1 MGRVRRRGK
10 GLGGIIVTVF
20 VLIGLGAGGWYLYNL
35 PELEREKPVIEGP
48 DNVFWNRT
56 DPLSITL
63 KDNVGLSS
71 HEVILSDGEKSVI
84 LSQGPLPDNTKKQTI
99 AVKYPKG
106 KVLNPKAKQFTLKVT
121 VTDSSMWNMMEGNSA
136 QRTLTINVDYKRPN
150 VNILANSRMINQGGS
165 ALVVFQ
171 AEDDNLNELY
181 IEANGN
187 KFKPQPYKKEGY
199 YAALIAWP
207 FTDDTFSAKIIA
219 TDLAKNKRITKIP
232 FYHKNPRYKT
242 SQIEASDKF
251 IDGKITDLAS
261 SDPEYATIT
270 DKLEKLKA
278 INETMRLNNEEL
290 IHQLSKN
297 VSDEILN
304 SWKIKKFYPLRNGQK
319 VASYGDHRYYYYK
332 KKDNV
337 VSESYHVGYDLASN
351 SMANIKASNAGKVVY
366 AEENGIYGNMPM
378 IDHGLGLY
386 TLYGHCSQL
395 LVQAGDE
402 VQAGEVIAKTGK
414 TGLAMGDHLHFG
426 VVIQGIEVRPV
437 EWFDQSWIRKFIDN
451 VFKQADEIIA
461 PPPEKDK
468 KTEII
473 KMH

>member
-1 MGRVRRRGK
+1 MARVRKRSK
-10 GLGGIIVTVF
+10 GSGGIIVTLL
-20 VLIGLGAGGWYLYNL
+20 VLIGLGTGGWYLYNL

-56 DPLSITL
+56 DPLHIKL

-71 HEVILSDGEKSVI
+71 YELVLSDGEKSVI
-84 LSQGPLPDNTKKQTI
+84 IGQGSLPNKTKEQTL
-99 AVKYPKG
+99 AVKYPKS
-106 KVLNPKAKQFTLKVT
+106 KVLNPKAKQFTLKVS
-121 VTDSSMWNMMEGNSA
+121 VTDSSMWNMMAGNSA
-136 QRTLTINVDYKRPN
+136 QKTLTINVDYKRPN

-199 YAALIAWP
+199 YAALVAWP
-207 FTDDTFSAKIIA
+207 FTNDSFSAKIIA
-219 TDLAKNKRITKIP
+219 TDLAKNRRITKIP

-242 SQIEASDKF
+242 SYIKASDNF

-261 SDPEYATIT
+261 SDPEYANIT

-278 INETMRLNNEEL
+278 INETMRLNNEDL
-290 IHQLSKN
+290 IHNLSKN
-297 VSDEILN
+297 VSDEMLD
-304 SWKIKKFYPLRNGQK
+304 SWKVKKFYPLRNGQK
-319 VASYGDHRYYYYK
+319 VASFGDHRYYYYK

-351 SMANIKASNAGKVVY
+351 SMANIKTSNAGKVVY

-386 TLYGHCSQL
+386 TLYGHCSKL

-402 VQAGEVIAKTGK
+402 VQAGDIIAKTGK

-426 VVIQGIEVRPV
+426 VLIQGIEVRPV
-437 EWFDQSWIRKFIDN
+437 EWFDQSWIKKFIDN
-451 VFKQADEIIA
+451 VFKQADKIID
-461 PPPEKDK
+461 PPLQKDK
-468 KTEII
+468 K
-473 KMH
+473 

>member
-1 MGRVRRRGK
+1 MAKVKKRG
-10 GLGGIIVTVF
+10 GGIGGIIVALLV
-20 VLIGLGAGGWYLYNL
+20 IGGLGGGGWYLYNL

-56 DPLSITL
+56 DPLQIKL

-71 HEVILSDGEKSVI
+71 YELVLSDGEKNVI
-84 LSQGPLPDNTKKQTI
+84 IGQGPLPDKTKEQLL

-106 KVLNPKAKQFTLKVT
+106 KVLNPKAKQFTLKVK

-136 QRTLTINVDYKRPN
+136 ERTLTINVDYKRPN

-171 AEDDNLNELY
+171 AEDDNMDELY

-232 FYHKNPRYKT
+232 YYHKNPRYKT
-242 SQIEASDKF
+242 SHIKASDSF

-278 INETMRLNNEEL
+278 INETMRLNNEL
-290 IHQLSKN
+290 RIHKLSKN
-297 VSDEILN
+297 VSDEMLD
-304 SWKIKKFYPLRNGQK
+304 SWKMKKFYP
-319 VASYGDHRYYYYK
+319 
-332 KKDNV
+332 
-337 VSESYHVGYDLASN
+337 
-351 SMANIKASNAGKVVY
+351 
-366 AEENGIYGNMPM
+366 
-378 IDHGLGLY
+378 
-386 TLYGHCSQL
+386 
-395 LVQAGDE
+395 
-402 VQAGEVIAKTGK
+402 
-414 TGLAMGDHLHFG
+414 
-426 VVIQGIEVRPV
+426 
-437 EWFDQSWIRKFIDN
+437 
-451 VFKQADEIIA
+451 
-461 PPPEKDK
+461 
-468 KTEII
+468 
-473 KMH
+473 

>member
-1 MGRVRRRGK
+1 MARVKKRGS
-10 GLGGIIVTVF
+10 GIGSIIVTLL
-20 VLIGLGAGGWYLYNL
+20 VLTGLGAGGWYLYNL

-48 DNVFWNRT
+48 NNVFWNRT
-56 DPLSITL
+56 DPLQIKL

-71 HEVILSDGEKSVI
+71 YELVLSDGEKSI
-84 LSQGPLPDNTKKQTI
+84 IIGQGPIPGNTKEQI
-99 AVKYPKG
+99 LAVKYPKS
-106 KVLNPKAKQFTLKVT
+106 KVLNPKAKQLTLKVT
-121 VTDSSMWNMMEGNSA
+121 VTDSSMWNMMAGNSA
-136 QRTLTINVDYKRPN
+136 ERILTINVDYKRPN

-171 AEDDNLNELY
+171 AEDDNLDELY

-207 FTDDTFSAKIIA
+207 FTDDNFSAKIIA
-219 TDLAKNKRITKIP
+219 TDLAKNKRMTKIP

-242 SQIEASDKF
+242 SHIEASDKF
-251 IDGKITDLAS
+251 IDGKITDVAS
-261 SDPEYATIT
+261 SDPEYADIT
-270 DKLEKLKA
+270 DNLEKLKA
-278 INETMRLNNEEL
+278 INETMRLRNEDL
-290 IHQLSKN
+290 IHTLSKN
-297 VSDEILN
+297 VSDEMLD
-304 SWKIKKFYPLRNGQK
+304 SWKMKKFYPLRNAQK
-319 VASYGDHRYYYYK
+319 VASYGDHRFYYHG

-351 SMANIKASNAGKVVY
+351 SMADIKASNAGKVVY

-386 TLYGHCSQL
+386 TLYGHCSQM
-395 LVQAGDE
+395 LVQVGDE
-402 VQAGEVIAKTGK
+402 VQAGDVIAKTGK
-414 TGLAMGDHLHFG
+414 SGLAMGDHLHFG
-426 VVIQGIEVRPV
+426 VLVQGIEVRPV
-437 EWFDQSWIRKFIDN
+437 EWFDKSWIRKFIDN

-461 PPPEKDK
+461 PALQKDK